1 MTYIISTYRRYA
13 AAMENIDFEIMPSAD
28 RSLHGSLIDREPCE
42 RDMLA
47 VKRLCRMHGA
57 NYAVCKTGTSRC
69 LYKIVLICAY
79 RGDSYQK
86 RSIEDMARLVN
97 DIDCKTSLFFKTEN
111 ARKDRLQDAA
121 RKVYGNIEFA
131 TYDDVL
137 TELDESSVVASELGN
152 CPMDRQYEYMVVFCT
167 RFKADMSAGCIM
179 EDEFAKIY
187 EKCIRTI
194 RVKGYDI
201 VCRIAKPLRNQIS
214 KCAPVDGITFCRK
227 IDFVCGPESKVADFC
242 VYMVQY
248 GCGDK
253 AVVLIGSDGKCG
265 VNMFEE
271 DMDITNLTV
280 SLLLGDYMDGG
291 CFGISGM
298 MSPDE
303 CKLKIENYMD
313 IG

>member
-1 MTYIISTYRRYA
+1 
-13 AAMENIDFEIMPSAD
+13 MENIAFDIMPSAD

-42 RDMLA
+42 KDMLA
-47 VKRLCRMHGA
+47 VRRLCRMHGA
-57 NYAVCKTGTSRC
+57 NYAVCRTGTSRC
-69 LYKIVLICAY
+69 LYKIVLVEAC
-79 RGDSYQK
+79 RGGSCLN
-86 RSIEDMARLVN
+86 RSVADMARLVN
-97 DIDCKTSLFFKTEN
+97 DIDRRTSLFFKTVD
-111 ARKDRLQDAA
+111 ARRDRLQDAA
-121 RKVYGNIEFA
+121 RKVYGCIEFA

-137 TELDESSVVASELGN
+137 SELEDSGVVLSELGN
-152 CPMDRQYEYMVVFCT
+152 CPMDKRCEYTIAFCA
-167 RFKADMSAGCIM
+167 RFKTDVGAGCVA
-179 EDEFAKIY
+179 EDEFARIY
-187 EKCIRTI
+187 EKFLRTI

-227 IDFVCGPESKVADFC
+227 IDFICGPESKVADFC
-242 VYMVQY
+242 VYMLQY

-253 AVVLIGSDGKCG
+253 AVVLIGSDWKCG

-291 CFGISGM
+291 CFGIAGM

-303 CKLKIENYMD
+303 CMAKIENYMD
-313 IG
+313 IC

>member
-1 MTYIISTYRRYA
+1 MTDIISTYRRY
-13 AAMENIDFEIMPSAD
+13 IMPSAD

-42 RDMLA
+42 RDMRA
-47 VKRLCRMHGA
+47 VRKLCRMHGA

-69 LYKIVLICAY
+69 LYKIVLICVY
-79 RGDSYQK
+79 RGDSYPK
-86 RSIEDMARLVN
+86 RSIADMAGLVN
-97 DIDCKTSLFFKTEN
+97 DIDCRTSLFFKTEN
-111 ARKDRLQDAA
+111 ARMDRLQDAA
-121 RKVYGNIEFA
+121 GKVYGCIEFA

-137 TELDESSVVASELGN
+137 SELDESSVVSSELGN
-152 CPMDRQYEYMVVFCT
+152 CPMDRQCQYMVAFCT
-167 RFKADMSAGCIM
+167 RFKTAVSAGSIM
-179 EDEFAKIY
+179 EDEFARIY
-187 EKCIRTI
+187 EKCLRTI

-201 VCRIAKPLRNQIS
+201 VCRIAKPSRIQIS
-214 KCAPVDGITFCRK
+214 KCVPVDGITFCRK
-227 IDFVCGPESKVADFC
+227 IDFICGPESKVADFC
-242 VYMVQY
+242 VYMLQY

-280 SLLLGDYMDGG
+280 SMLLGDYMDGG